1 VWGVRHASSVAEHDS
16 GCDRTR
22 GVEASGQSEQE
33 LREKAVES
41 LKKKRD
47 FKTHVLI

>member
-1 VWGVRHASSVAEHDS
+1 
-16 GCDRTR
+16 
-22 GVEASGQSEQE
+22 VEASGQSEQE